1 MARVKYPKQITL
13 SASDLKSLI
22 DVLKDA
28 KKRSE
33 DIYSFEFDYKN
44 SHLGHVDLEL
54 ISFRAYE
61 DDDNYSYYRSYKL
74 TGSGLLKYATLVR
87 EAKTL
92 KTDNS

>member
-1 MARVKYPKQITL
+1 MSWER
-13 SASDLKSLI
+13 
-22 DVLKDA
+22 VLKKGIGSKKWIEAVKSELNA
-28 KKRSE
+28 KHTGHGV
-33 DIYSFEFDYKN
+33 FEFDYKN

-61 DDDNYSYYRSYKL
+61 DDDKYNYYLSYQL
-74 TGSGLLKYATLVR
+74 TGSGLLEYATLVR

>member
-1 MARVKYPKQITL
+1 MVRVKYPRTITL
-13 SASDLKSLI
+13 GASHLESLI

-44 SHLGHVDLEL
+44 SHLGNVDLEL

-61 DDDNYSYYRSYKL
+61 DDNNYNYYRSYKL
-74 TGSGLLKYATLVR
+74 TGSGLLKHATLVR